1 MPSNGQGTP
10 DQQQPGEDTGGT
22 GGGSVSIGSMSG
34 GSVATGSHG
43 TATSYNTTGAGTDP
57 RHAELLEAI
66 RQLRE
71 DLSATADRS
80 DEDAALDRE
89 LADAEAEI
97 VGAGSASSGR
107 LTRLL
112 GGVRGWLGSQA
123 AAVGAVASATAVV
136 QGIAQLLG

>member
-1 MPSNGQGTP
+1 MPSDEQNTP
-10 DQQQPGEDTGGT
+10 EQSA
-22 GGGSVSIGSMSG
+22 SVSIGSMSG
-34 GSVATGSHG
+34 GSIATGSHG
-43 TATSYNTTGAGTDP
+43 KATSYNTTGAEPDP
-57 RHAELLEAI
+57 RHAELLTAI
-66 RQLRE
+66 RALRE
-71 DLSATADRS
+71 ALPSAADRS
-80 DEDAALDRE
+80 EVDAVLDGE

-97 VGAGSASSGR
+97 VGAGTASTGR